1 MKVTVT
7 RTEDIEVDMNN
18 QQLGWAIMEYV
29 QSKIG
34 HIDDV
39 GCDWNTKDNITFI
52 GNDPKKWQVSTDPL
66 IAILINAMNIIR
78 YEGVI

>member
-1 MKVTVT
+1 MKVTAT

-34 HIDDV
+34 YIDDA

-52 GNDPKKWQVSTDPL
+52 GSNPKEWQVSTNPL

-78 YEGVI
+78 YDGVR